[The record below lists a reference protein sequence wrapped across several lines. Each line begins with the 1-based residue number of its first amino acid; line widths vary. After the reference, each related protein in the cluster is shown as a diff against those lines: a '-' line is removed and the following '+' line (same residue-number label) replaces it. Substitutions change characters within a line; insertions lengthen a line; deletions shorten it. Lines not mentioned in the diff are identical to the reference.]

1 MKFLN
6 SDLRKDIEAVVNVN
20 KKLHKTATN
29 KRKSKIDDKL
39 IDDLVDLF
47 ERWYSM
53 RVSACLV

>member
-6 SDLRKDIEAVVNVN
+6 SDLRKDIEAVVNVS
-20 KKLHKTATN
+20 KKLRMTSTS
-29 KRKSKIDDKL
+29 KRKSKRDEKL

>member
-20 KKLHKTATN
+20 KKLRMTSTS
-29 KRKSKIDDKL
+29 KRKSKRDEKL

-47 ERWYSM
+47 ERWYDM

>member
-6 SDLRKDIEAVVNVN
+6 SDLRKDIEAVVNVS
-20 KKLHKTATN
+20 KKLCMTSTS
-29 KRKSKIDDKL
+29 KRKSKRDEKL